1 MVTGEEARNL
11 EISSKSVKTS
21 TSFIRVERV
30 SWGPALQ
37 TARAGR
43 PGWPS
48 LLAVPAGCPCWP
60 SLLAILAGRLCW
72 PSRPAVPA
80 LAGSLLCPVPHRP
93 FGKLSCGRR
102 PRAISGANVS
112 DCVSHCGWGYSFPS
126 VSVFLFHFFFFDGED
141 IKSTTSHYF

>member
-30 SWGPALQ
+30 SWRPALQ

-48 LLAVPAGCPCWP
+48 LLAVAAGRPGRP
-60 SLLAILAGRLCW
+60 SLPWRAHCSARCHTSPLASCPAVAGLGPSLDPTSVTVCRIVDGVIAFLLFPFFSSIYIYFFLMGKTLNLPLAII
-72 PSRPAVPA
+72 SRRTKNGKTEA
-80 LAGSLLCPVPHRP
+80 L
-93 FGKLSCGRR
+93 K
-102 PRAISGANVS
+102 
-112 DCVSHCGWGYSFPS
+112 
-126 VSVFLFHFFFFDGED
+126 
-141 IKSTTSHYF
+141 T

>member
-30 SWGPALQ
+30 SWRPALQ

-48 LLAVPAGCPCWP
+48 RLAVAAGRPGRP
-60 SLLAILAGRLCW
+60 SLPWRAHCSARCHTGPLA
-72 PSRPAVPA
+72 SYPAV
-80 LAGSLLCPVPHRP
+80 AGLGPSLDPTSVTVCRIVDGVIAFLLFP
-93 FGKLSCGRR
+93 FFSS
-102 PRAISGANVS
+102 I
-112 DCVSHCGWGYSFPS
+112 YIYI
-126 VSVFLFHFFFFDGED
+126 FFDGED
-141 IKSTTSHYF
+141 IKSTMSHYFQKNKKW